1 MKMKLEKDHWA
12 DLIMDSVGDDP
23 ERANE
28 FYTQYKRW
36 EMNTV
41 IQIALILGIYL
52 LMFLGVIY
60 GMYWAGV
67 EMNNPPNEVT
77 VSGVFLVWIGAM
89 LGTLMV
95 LVKDSL
101 EVKLRKRAENIN
113 YYAGRIER
121 EKGDDQCK

>member
-1 MKMKLEKDHWA
+1 MKTKLEKDHWA
-12 DLIMDSVGDDP
+12 DLILDSVGDDP

-36 EMNTV
+36 EMNTI
-41 IQIALILGIYL
+41 IQIGLIMGIYL
-52 LMFLGVIY
+52 LLFLAVIY

-67 EMNNPPNEVT
+67 DMQNPPDENTVFGVLLLWSGIMMGTLLVT
-77 VSGVFLVWIGAM
+77 V
-89 LGTLMV
+89 
-95 LVKDSL
+95 KDGL
-101 EVKLRKRAENIN
+101 EAKLRKRAENIN

>member
-12 DLIMDSVGDDP
+12 DLILDSVGDDP

-36 EMNTV
+36 EMNTI
-41 IQIALILGIYL
+41 IQIGLIMGIYL
-52 LMFLGVIY
+52 SLFLAVIY

-67 EMNNPPNEVT
+67 DMQNPPDENT
-77 VSGVFLVWIGAM
+77 VCGVLLLWSGIM
-89 LGTLMV
+89 MGTLMV
-95 LVKDSL
+95 LIKDGL
-101 EVKLRKRAENIN
+101 EAKLRKRAENIN

>member
-12 DLIMDSVGDDP
+12 DLILDSVGDDP

-36 EMNTV
+36 EMNTI
-41 IQIALILGIYL
+41 IQIGLIMGIYL
-52 LMFLGVIY
+52 SLFLAVIY

-67 EMNNPPNEVT
+67 DMENPPNENT
-77 VSGVFLVWIGAM
+77 VFGVLLLWSGIM
-89 LGTLMV
+89 MGTL
-95 LVKDSL
+95 LVMMKDGL
-101 EVKLRKRAENIN
+101 EAKLRKRAENIN